1 MFKIAFIGQ
10 KGIPVSQ
17 GGVERHV
24 EELSIRMARKGHE
37 VFVYTR
43 PHWVPKEYKKYEGVN
58 LISLPSLNTKHLDA
72 GTHTFI
78 SIFSAIFKQKVDI
91 IHLQGVGPGWFAWL
105 PKILSPKIKVV
116 TTIHSADW
124 EHGKWNNFAQ
134 MMLKFGAKL
143 GCKFSDEAIA
153 VGRSLQ
159 KHCLMNCKKDA
170 IYIPNGVAIPE
181 KNNSKTFGKNILNN
195 FNLTPNQYILTVS
208 RLVKHKGIHYLIEA
222 FKNFKTNL
230 NKTDQARFANFKLVI
245 VGSTAFTENYQ
256 KYLLK
261 LTQNREDIIFA
272 GIQTGSNLDALF
284 SNSYLYAQP
293 SESEGLSIA
302 LLEAMS
308 YGKSILVSNIE
319 ENIELITGNS
329 QTGTIG
335 FDFENKN
342 IADLTKKLTILIN
355 DQDIVR
361 QVGNKAR
368 NYVKLYYNWEEI
380 TDRTERIYKNIVRIK
395 DKMPSRFRFAFSKQM
410 SS

>member
-24 EELSIRMARKGHE
+24 EELSIRMVKKGHE

-43 PHWVPKEYKKYEGVN
+43 PQWVPKEYKKYEGVN

-91 IHLQGVGPGWFAWL
+91 IHLQGIGPGWFAWL
-105 PKILSPKIKVV
+105 PKILSRKIKVV
-116 TTIHSADW
+116 STIHSADW
-124 EHGKWNNFAQ
+124 EHGKWNIFAQ

-143 GCKFSDEAIA
+143 SCKFSDEAIA
-153 VGRSLQ
+153 VGRNLQ
-159 KHCLMNCKKDA
+159 KHCLMNCKKDV

-181 KNNSKTFGKNILNN
+181 KNNSVSGAQDSKENILNN
-195 FNLTPNQYILTVS
+195 FNLQANKYLLTVS
-208 RLVKHKGIHYLIEA
+208 RLVKHKGIHYLINA
-222 FKNFKTNL
+222 FKNFKDNL
-230 NKTDQARFANFKLVI
+230 NKTDQKKFADFKLVV

-261 LTQNREDIIFA
+261 LTKNRTDIIFA
-272 GIQTGSNLDALF
+272 GIQTGNNLDLLF
-284 SNSYLYAQP
+284 RNSYLYVQP

-308 YGKSILVSNIE
+308 YGKSILVSDIE
-319 ENIELITGNS
+319 ENLELITGNS

-342 IADLTKKLTILIN
+342 IADLTRKLNLLIR
-355 DQDIVR
+355 DQDIVC

-368 NYVKLYYNWEEI
+368 NHVKLYI
-380 TDRTERIYKNIVRIK
+380 IGKKLLTAQKGFIK
-395 DKMPSRFRFAFSKQM
+395 ILF
-410 SS
+410 